1 MASRL
6 STFYGT
12 KRGRTAYE
20 ERIAREKEAQRQKD
34 IAAEKDRR
42 AKMTPEERDAQRKKD
57 KAELLE
63 GLGAIGKKLDFKDS
77 SPADKPAEKTSKDS
91 YKGKL
96 GGTQVSVDGETKK
109 DEDKEKDWAH
119 QKEMQDQAHQ
129 NALEL
134 QQNTQRFQDEQ
145 RQKTDAEWYARRD
158 YIRSQK
164 DRSVKWNFRSNSSG
178 GRTSSKWTIDVLRG
192 ADRASPGGIGGRIT
206 PGENGQ
212 IGIAARGPDGK
223 SSLTMNGPSIQGRR
237 IGGGLVDRS
246 GGDTNDT
253 KTNDINKPGLPSF
266 KFSVPFKT
274 NTEAQ
279 NLTKDALT
287 EKQLPTDIAMRE
299 GFLSG
304 DRLAATLETAASAS
318 RNGAKVSIGYG
329 ALQALKPGTKIM
341 NEDGATRESKPG
353 GQEVVNKTITFNP
366 SKDIVIGDKND
377 PNVQKAIS
385 DQNAVIAQN
394 SAAASKPFS
403 VSDFTQRKQGR
414 DGKYYDA

>member
-6 STFYGT
+6 NTFYGT

-20 ERIAREKEAQRQKD
+20 ERIAREKEAQRQKG

-63 GLGAIGKKLDFKDS
+63 GLGAIDKKLDFKDS

-109 DEDKEKDWAH
+109 DEDKGKDWAH
-119 QKEMQDQAHQ
+119 QKEMQDQAHK

-134 QQNTQRFQDEQ
+134 QQNAQRFQDEQ
-145 RQKTDAEWYARRD
+145 RRKTDAEWYARRD

-178 GRTSSKWTIDVLRG
+178 GRTSSKWTIDVHRG
-192 ADRASPGGIGGRIT
+192 ADRASSGGIGGRIT

-223 SSLTMNGPSIQGRR
+223 SSLTMNGPAIQGRR

-246 GGDTNDT
+246 GGTNGVDKAT
-253 KTNDINKPGLPSF
+253 LPSF

-274 NTEAQ
+274 NTEAR

-287 EKQLPTDIAMRE
+287 DKQLPADVAMRE

-304 DRLAATLETAASAS
+304 DRLAATLESAATAS

-329 ALQALKPGTKIM
+329 AVQALKPGTKVT
-341 NEDGATRESKPG
+341 NEDGTTRESKPG
-353 GQEVVNKTITFNP
+353 EQEVVNKTVTFNP
-366 SKDIVIGDKND
+366 SQDIVIGDKND

-385 DQNAVIAQN
+385 EQNAVVAKN

>member
-1 MASRL
+1 MASKL
-6 STFYGT
+6 NTFYGT
-12 KRGRTAYE
+12 KRGKTAYE

-63 GLGAIGKKLDFKDS
+63 GLGAIDKKLDFKDS
-77 SPADKPAEKTSKDS
+77 SPADKPADKTSKDS

-109 DEDKEKDWAH
+109 DEDKGKDWAH

-134 QQNTQRFQDEQ
+134 QQNAQRFQDEQ

-178 GRTSSKWTIDVLRG
+178 GHTSSKWTIDVQRG

-246 GGDTNDT
+246 GGTNGVDKET
-253 KTNDINKPGLPSF
+253 LPSF

-287 EKQLPTDIAMRE
+287 DKQLPADVAMRE

-304 DRLAATLETAASAS
+304 DRLAATLETAAAAS

-329 ALQALKPGTKIM
+329 AVQALKPGTKIT
-341 NEDGATRESKPG
+341 NEDGTTRESKPG
-353 GQEVVNKTITFNP
+353 EQEIVNKTVTFNP
-366 SKDIVIGDKND
+366 SQDIVIGDKND

-385 DQNAVIAQN
+385 EQNAVIAQN

>member
-6 STFYGT
+6 NTFYGT
-12 KRGRTAYE
+12 KRGKTAYE
-20 ERIAREKEAQRQKD
+20 ERIAREKEAKAKAD
-34 IAAEKDRR
+34 LEAAKKAGSDKKPVEKKLPGQTD
-42 AKMTPEERDAQRKKD
+42 D
-57 KAELLE
+57 
-63 GLGAIGKKLDFKDS
+63 GKKLPFQDS
-77 SPADKPAEKTSKDS
+77 SPADKPGEKKPSDS

-109 DEDKEKDWAH
+109 DEDKGKDWAH
-119 QKEMQDQAHQ
+119 QKEMQDQAHK
-129 NALEL
+129 NALEI
-134 QQNTQRFQDEQ
+134 QQNSQRFQDEQ

-178 GRTSSKWTIDVLRG
+178 GRTSSKWTIDVQRG

-246 GGDTNDT
+246 SGTNGVDKAT
-253 KTNDINKPGLPSF
+253 LPSF

-287 EKQLPTDIAMRE
+287 DKQLPADIAMRE

-304 DRLAATLETAASAS
+304 DRLAATLETAAAAS

-329 ALQALKPGTKIM
+329 ALQALKPGTKIT
-341 NEDGATRESKPG
+341 NEDGTTRESKPG
-353 GQEVVNKTITFNP
+353 EQEVVNKTVTFNP
-366 SKDIVIGDKND
+366 SQDIVIGDKND

-385 DQNAVIAQN
+385 EQNAVIAQN

>member
-1 MASRL
+1 MASKL
-6 STFYGT
+6 NTFYGT
-12 KRGRTAYE
+12 KRGKIAYE
-20 ERIAREKEAQRQKD
+20 ERIAREKEAQRRGD

-63 GLGAIGKKLDFKDS
+63 GLGAAGKKLDFKDS

-96 GGTQVSVDGETKK
+96 GRTQVSVDGETKK
-109 DEDKEKDWAH
+109 DEDKGKDWAH
-119 QKEMQDQAHQ
+119 QKEMQDQAHK

-134 QQNTQRFQDEQ
+134 QQSAQRFQDEQ

-246 GGDTNDT
+246 GGTNGVDKAT
-253 KTNDINKPGLPSF
+253 LPSF

-279 NLTKDALT
+279 NLTKDAIT
-287 EKQLPTDIAMRE
+287 DKQLPADVAMRE

-304 DRLAATLETAASAS
+304 DRLAATLETAAAAS

-329 ALQALKPGTKIM
+329 AVQALKPGTKVT
-341 NEDGATRESKPG
+341 NEDGTTRESKPG
-353 GQEVVNKTITFNP
+353 DQEVVNKTVTFNP
-366 SKDIVIGDKND
+366 SQDIVIGDKND

-385 DQNAVIAQN
+385 EQNAVVAQN

>member
-6 STFYGT
+6 NTFYGT

-34 IAAEKDRR
+34 ISAEKARR
-42 AKMTPEERDAQRKKD
+42 TKMTPEERDAQRKKD

-63 GLGAIGKKLDFKDS
+63 GLGAIDKKLDFKDS
-77 SPADKPAEKTSKDS
+77 SPADKPAEKTPNPAEKTSKDS

-109 DEDKEKDWAH
+109 DEDNGKDWAH

-134 QQNTQRFQDEQ
+134 QQNTQKFQDEQ
-145 RQKTDAEWYARRD
+145 RQKAEAARYAFHD
-158 YIRSQK
+158 YVKGQK
-164 DRSVKWNFRSNSSG
+164 DRHVKWTFKSSSSG
-178 GRTSSKWTIDVLRG
+178 GHTSSKWTGEVLRG
-192 ADRASPGGIGGRIT
+192 ADRASTNVRGL
-206 PGENGQ
+206 
-212 IGIAARGPDGK
+212 IGIPPRGPDGK

-246 GGDTNDT
+246 GGTNGVDKAT
-253 KTNDINKPGLPSF
+253 LPSF

-287 EKQLPTDIAMRE
+287 DKQLPADVAMRE

-304 DRLAATLETAASAS
+304 DRLAATLETAAAAS

-329 ALQALKPGTKIM
+329 AVQALKPGTKIT
-341 NEDGATRESKPG
+341 NEDGTTRESKPG
-353 GQEVVNKTITFNP
+353 EQDVVNKTVTFNP
-366 SKDIVIGDKND
+366 SQDIVIGDKND

-385 DQNAVIAQN
+385 EQNAVIAQN

>member
-6 STFYGT
+6 NTFYGT

-77 SPADKPAEKTSKDS
+77 SPADKPQKTTTRPADGGKPLSSKDS
-91 YKGKL
+91 YMGR
-96 GGTQVSVDGETKK
+96 VPETKETGTGEIK
-109 DEDKEKDWAH
+109 NDEDKAKDWAH
-119 QKEMQDQAHQ
+119 QKEMQDQARQ

-134 QQNTQRFQDEQ
+134 QQNAQRFQDEQ
-145 RQKTDAEWYARRD
+145 RQKAEAARYAFHD
-158 YIRSQK
+158 YVKGQK
-164 DRSVKWNFRSNSSG
+164 DRHVKWTFKSSSSG
-178 GRTSSKWTIDVLRG
+178 GHTSSKWTGEVLRG
-192 ADRASPGGIGGRIT
+192 ADRASANVRGLIWIP
-206 PGENGQ
+206 P
-212 IGIAARGPDGK
+212 RGPDGK

-246 GGDTNDT
+246 GGTNGVDKAT
-253 KTNDINKPGLPSF
+253 LPSF

-287 EKQLPTDIAMRE
+287 DKQLPADVAMRE

-304 DRLAATLETAASAS
+304 DRLAATLETAAAAS

-329 ALQALKPGTKIM
+329 AVQALKPGTKIT
-341 NEDGATRESKPG
+341 NEDGTTRESKPG
-353 GQEVVNKTITFNP
+353 GQEVVNNTVTFNP
-366 SKDIVIGDKND
+366 SQDIVIGDKND

-385 DQNAVIAQN
+385 EQNAVIAQN

>member
-1 MASRL
+1 MPDDL
-6 STFYGT
+6 NQFYGT
-12 KRGRTAYE
+12 KRAKAEYE
-20 ERIAREKEAQRQKD
+20 ARIAREKEAQRQKD
-34 IAAEKDRR
+34 IAAEKARR
-42 AKMTPEERDAQRKKD
+42 AKMTPEERDAKRKKD

-63 GLGAIGKKLDFKDS
+63 GLEAIGKTLDFKDS
-77 SPADKPAEKTSKDS
+77 SPEDKPEDKTHEDKTPKDS
-91 YKGKL
+91 YKRKL
-96 GGTQVSVDGETKK
+96 GATKVSVDGETKK
-109 DEDKEKDWAH
+109 DEDKEKDWAR

-134 QQNTQRFQDEQ
+134 QHNTQKFQDEQ
-145 RQKTDAEWYARRD
+145 RQKAEAARYAFHD
-158 YIRSQK
+158 YVKGQK
-164 DRSVKWNFRSNSSG
+164 DRHVKWTFKSSSSG
-178 GRTSSKWTIDVLRG
+178 GHTSSKWTGEVLRG
-192 ADRASPGGIGGRIT
+192 ADRASSNVRGL
-206 PGENGQ
+206 
-212 IGIAARGPDGK
+212 IGIPPRGPDGK

-246 GGDTNDT
+246 GGTNGVDKAT
-253 KTNDINKPGLPSF
+253 LPSF

-287 EKQLPTDIAMRE
+287 DKQLPADVAMRE

-304 DRLAATLETAASAS
+304 DRLAATLETAAAAS

-329 ALQALKPGTKIM
+329 AVQALKPGTKVT
-341 NEDGATRESKPG
+341 NEDGTTRESKPG
-353 GQEVVNKTITFNP
+353 EQEVVNKTVTFNP
-366 SKDIVIGDKND
+366 SQDIVIGDKND

-385 DQNAVIAQN
+385 EQNAVIAQN

>member
-6 STFYGT
+6 NQHYGT
-12 KRGRTAYE
+12 KRGKTAYE
-20 ERIAREKEAQRQKD
+20 ERLAREK
-34 IAAEKDRR
+34 AA
-42 AKMTPEERDAQRKKD
+42 KD
-57 KAELLE
+57 KADLE
-63 GLGAIGKKLDFKDS
+63 AAQKAGSDKKPVEKKLPGQTDDGKKLPFQDS
-77 SPADKPAEKTSKDS
+77 SPDDKPQKTTRTADVGKSLSSKDS
-91 YKGKL
+91 YMGRVPETKETG
-96 GGTQVSVDGETKK
+96 SGEIKK
-109 DEDKEKDWAH
+109 DEDKGKDWAH

-134 QQNTQRFQDEQ
+134 QRNSQRFQDEQ

-178 GRTSSKWTIDVLRG
+178 GHTSSKWTIDVQRG

-246 GGDTNDT
+246 GGTNGVDKAT
-253 KTNDINKPGLPSF
+253 LPSF

-279 NLTKDALT
+279 NLTKDSLT
-287 EKQLPTDIAMRE
+287 DKQLPADVAMRE

-304 DRLAATLETAASAS
+304 DRLAATLETAAAAS

-329 ALQALKPGTKIM
+329 AVQALKPGTKIT
-341 NEDGATRESKPG
+341 NEDGTTRESKPG
-353 GQEVVNKTITFNP
+353 EKEVVNKTVTFNP
-366 SKDIVIGDKND
+366 SQDIVIGDKND

-385 DQNAVIAQN
+385 EQNAVIAQN

>member
-6 STFYGT
+6 NTFYGT
-12 KRGRTAYE
+12 KRGKTAYE

-63 GLGAIGKKLDFKDS
+63 GLGAIDKRLAFKDS
-77 SPADKPAEKTSKDS
+77 SPADKPTEKTSKDS

-109 DEDKEKDWAH
+109 DEDKGKDRAH

-134 QQNTQRFQDEQ
+134 QQNSQKFQAEQ
-145 RQKTDAEWYARRD
+145 ADKAEQNWYARRD
-158 YIRSQK
+158 YIQSQK

-178 GRTSSKWTIDVLRG
+178 GHTSSKWTIDVMRG
-192 ADRASPGGIGGRIT
+192 ADRAAPGGIGGRIT

-246 GGDTNDT
+246 GGTNGVDKAT
-253 KTNDINKPGLPSF
+253 LPSF

-287 EKQLPTDIAMRE
+287 DKQLPADAAMRE
-299 GFLSG
+299 GILSG
-304 DRLAATLETAASAS
+304 DRLAATLETAAAAS

-329 ALQALKPGTKIM
+329 AVQALKPGTKVT
-341 NEDGATRESKPG
+341 NEDGTTRESKPG
-353 GQEVVNKTITFNP
+353 EQEVVNKTVTFKP
-366 SKDIVIGDKND
+366 SQDIVIGDKND

-385 DQNAVIAQN
+385 EQNAVIAQN

>member
-6 STFYGT
+6 NTFYGT

-63 GLGAIGKKLDFKDS
+63 GLGAIDKKLDFKDS

-119 QKEMQDQAHQ
+119 QKEVQDQAHK

-134 QQNTQRFQDEQ
+134 QQNAQRFQDEQ
-145 RQKTDAEWYARRD
+145 RRKTDAEWYARRN

-178 GRTSSKWTIDVLRG
+178 GHTSSKWTIDVLRG
-192 ADRASPGGIGGRIT
+192 ADRASSGGIGGRIT

-246 GGDTNDT
+246 GGTNGADKAT
-253 KTNDINKPGLPSF
+253 LPSF

-287 EKQLPTDIAMRE
+287 DKQLPADVAMRE

-304 DRLAATLETAASAS
+304 DRLAATLETAAAAS

-329 ALQALKPGTKIM
+329 AVQALKPGTKIT
-341 NEDGATRESKPG
+341 NEDATTRESKPG
-353 GQEVVNKTITFNP
+353 GQEFVNKTVTFNP
-366 SKDIVIGDKND
+366 SQDIVVGDKND

-385 DQNAVIAQN
+385 EQNAVIAQN

>member
-6 STFYGT
+6 NQHYGT
-12 KRGRTAYE
+12 KRGKTAYE
-20 ERIAREKEAQRQKD
+20 ERLAREKEAQLQKD

-42 AKMTPEERDAQRKKD
+42 AKMTPVERDAQRKKD

-63 GLGAIGKKLDFKDS
+63 GLGAIDKKLDFKDS
-77 SPADKPAEKTSKDS
+77 SSADKPTEKTSKDS

-109 DEDKEKDWAH
+109 DEDKGKEWAH

-134 QQNTQRFQDEQ
+134 QQNSQRFQDEQ
-145 RQKTDAEWYARRD
+145 RQKADAEWYARRD

-178 GRTSSKWTIDVLRG
+178 GHTSSKWTIDVQRG

-246 GGDTNDT
+246 GGTNGVDKAT
-253 KTNDINKPGLPSF
+253 LPSF

-287 EKQLPTDIAMRE
+287 DKQLPADVAMRE

-304 DRLAATLETAASAS
+304 DRLAATLETAAAAS

-329 ALQALKPGTKIM
+329 AVQALKPGTKIT

-353 GQEVVNKTITFNP
+353 EREVVNKTVTFKP
-366 SKDIVIGDKND
+366 SQDIVIGDKND

-385 DQNAVIAQN
+385 EQNAVIAQN